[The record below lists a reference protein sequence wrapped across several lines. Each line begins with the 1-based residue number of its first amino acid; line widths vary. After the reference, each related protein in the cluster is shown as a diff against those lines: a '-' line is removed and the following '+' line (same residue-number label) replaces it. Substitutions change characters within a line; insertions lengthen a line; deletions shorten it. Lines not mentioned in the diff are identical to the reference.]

1 MSAHPEPSDL
11 VPLDRYRRD
20 ALARI
25 GPLEPIEL
33 GLLEAHG
40 CVLAE
45 DVTAPA
51 DVPPFRNSAMD
62 GYAVRSDDVSKDA
75 ALRITGEVAAGHEH
89 QAELA
94 PGEAVRIMTGAPM
107 PAGADTVVPVEL
119 TAEDDHQVRFTATVP
134 AGANVRPAGE
144 SVRAGE
150 QVLAAGRRLDAADM
164 GILAAVGRSNALV
177 RPRPRVVVI
186 ATGDELV
193 EAGGAL
199 GPGQIAD
206 SNSYMLTAMARESG
220 ATAYRHH
227 LVRDDRRALEDA
239 FEDALVQG
247 DLLVTSGGVS
257 VGRYDLVREVLASFG
272 DVRSV
277 KVAMQPGMPQAFGFI
292 GEVPCFGLPGNPVS
306 AFVSFEIFVR
316 PALRRMQGRT
326 DLNRPRVTAV
336 ADEPINSPK
345 QKVSFPRV
353 TLTREPDGWHAR
365 LTGSQSSGVLRS
377 LVQAD
382 GLGEVPL
389 GRTRIAAGERLVVHL
404 LLDGTR

>member
-1 MSAHPEPSDL
+1 MGTHHAAATDL

-20 ALARI
+20 ALTRI
-25 GPLEPIEL
+25 PPLEPIEL
-33 GLLEAHG
+33 ALLEAHG

-45 DVTAPA
+45 DIDAPA

-62 GYAVRSDDVSKDA
+62 GFAVRGGDARKGA
-75 ALRITGEVAAGHEH
+75 ALAVVGEVAAGYER
-89 QAELA
+89 AIELEA
-94 PGEAVRIMTGAPM
+94 GQAVRIMTGAPL
-107 PAGADTVVPVEL
+107 PPGADTVVPVEL
-119 TAEDDHQVRFTATVP
+119 TSEDGDEVRLTSKVP
-134 AGANVRPAGE
+134 GGANVRPAGE

-150 QVLAAGRRLDAADM
+150 RVLEAGRRLDAADV
-164 GILAAVGRSNALV
+164 GILAAVGRSHVCV
-177 RPRPRVVVI
+177 RPRPRVVII

-193 EAGGAL
+193 EAGAAL

-227 LVRDDRRALEDA
+227 VVRDDRRALEDA

-272 DVRSV
+272 EVQAV

-292 GEVPCFGLPGNPVS
+292 RDVPCFGLPGNPVS
-306 AFVSFEIFVR
+306 SYVSFEIFVR
-316 PALRRMQGRT
+316 PAIRRMQGRA
-326 DLNRPRVTAV
+326 DLNRPRVSAI
-336 ADEPINSPK
+336 ADEPIDSPK

-353 TLTREPDGWHAR
+353 KLTREPDGWHAR
-365 LTGSQSSGVLRS
+365 LTGAQGSGVLRS
-377 LVQAD
+377 LVDAD
-382 GLGEVPL
+382 GLGEVPV
-389 GRTRIAAGERLVVHL
+389 GRTRVAAGERLVVHL
-404 LLDGTR
+404 LTEAA